1 MRFKFNSGQG
11 AILCE
16 NCAVIIASGHH
27 IPTNLSQDKY
37 YFCCEKCKE
46 EFIKAN
52 PLTSEQCVVLKIKK
66 NKT

>member
-27 IPTNLSQDKY
+27 IPTNLTQDKY
-37 YFCCEKCKE
+37 YFCCEKCKNN
-46 EFIKAN
+46 FVKDN
-52 PLTSEQCVVLKIKK
+52 PSKSSNCIVLKPQKK
-66 NKT
+66 

>member
-1 MRFKFNSGQG
+1 MRFKFNSGHG

-16 NCAVIIASGHH
+16 KCAVIIASGHR

-46 EFIKAN
+46 EFIKVN
-52 PLTSEQCVVLKIKK
+52 PSASEQCVVLK
-66 NKT
+66 N

>member
-16 NCAVIIASGHH
+16 NCAVIIASRHH

-37 YFCCEKCKE
+37 YFCCEKCKNN
-46 EFIKAN
+46 FVKDN
-52 PLTSEQCVVLKIKK
+52 PSKSSNCIVLKPQKK
-66 NKT
+66 